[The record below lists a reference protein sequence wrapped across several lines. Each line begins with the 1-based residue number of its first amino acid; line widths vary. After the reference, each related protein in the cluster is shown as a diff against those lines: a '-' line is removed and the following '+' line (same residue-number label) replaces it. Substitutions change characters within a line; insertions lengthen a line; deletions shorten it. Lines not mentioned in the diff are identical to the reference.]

1 MNANDMIVGERY
13 RIKYRKFDPTG
24 RPVHSKLIDGEGTLV
39 SKYSVNMYNH
49 IFALDNNEQVWV
61 TSNSVFELENQKLIG
76 VMLDNTEF
84 DLGGVEEV
92 SVFLNGIGVKNQ
104 ILGSSIVIDFSGVS
118 IMKQLLSKMYATLL
132 LDDDL

>member
-1 MNANDMIVGERY
+1 
-13 RIKYRKFDPTG
+13 
-24 RPVHSKLIDGEGTLV
+24 
-39 SKYSVNMYNH
+39 
-49 IFALDNNEQVWV
+49 
-61 TSNSVFELENQKLIG
+61 
-76 VMLDNTEF
+76 MLDNTEF